1 MLVIPAIDIEK
12 NKVARLYKGNY
23 EKATFYEVR
32 PALLTKKFIEAGA
45 KRIHI
50 VILSGAK
57 DGKLLPES
65 EEIIKR
71 IIKVRDRLNPE
82 CEIQL
87 GGGIRRKNQIDF
99 YLSQGINF
107 IIMGTSLLIPL
118 LLEQGYTKRDIKFF
132 YQQAGKT
139 FILEKEVPEIEIM
152 EQIDDD
158 IKRKIIVAL
167 DFRKNEVGISGW
179 NVTVPLLPE
188 FLLKKF
194 VEKGFCRF
202 LMTNIEKD
210 GTLEGIDIEP
220 FERIFKKAEVIRSKI
235 KEILISGGVKD
246 ENDLEILNS
255 LEYKV
260 DGVVIGKAI
269 YDGTIDIRKAISIYQ
284 KL

>member
-23 EKATFYEVR
+23 ERATFYKES
-32 PALLTKKFIEAGA
+32 PTLLTKKFIEAGA
-45 KRIHI
+45 KRIHM

-57 DGKLLPES
+57 DGKLPPES
-65 EEIIKR
+65 EDIIR
-71 IIKVRDRLNPE
+71 EVIKLRDRLNPK

-87 GGGIRRKNQIDF
+87 GGGIRRKNQIEF
-99 YLSQGINF
+99 YLSQGVNF
-107 IIMGTSLLIPL
+107 VIMGTSLLIPL

-139 FILEKEVPEIEIM
+139 FILEKEVPEIEII
-152 EQIDDD
+152 EQIDDE
-158 IKRKIIVAL
+158 IKRRIIIAL

-179 NVTVPLLPE
+179 NVTVPILPE

-194 VEKGFCRF
+194 VEKGFYRF

-220 FERIFKKAEVIRSKI
+220 VERILKKVEPIRGKT

-255 LEYKV
+255 IEYRV

-269 YDGTIDIRKAISIYQ
+269 YDGTIEIKKAISIYQ

>member
-194 VEKGFCRF
+194 VEKEFCRF

>member
-32 PALLTKKFIEAGA
+32 PAFLTKKFIEAGA

-50 VILSGAK
+50 IILSGAK
-57 DGKLLPES
+57 DGKLPPES
-65 EEIIKR
+65 KEIIKR

-87 GGGIRRKNQIDF
+87 GGGIRRKSQIEF
-99 YLSQGINF
+99 YLSHGVNF

-132 YQQAGKT
+132 YQQGGKT

-152 EQIDDD
+152 EQIDDN
-158 IKRKIIVAL
+158 IKKRIIVAL

-194 VEKGFCRF
+194 AEKGFCRF

-246 ENDLEILNS
+246 EFFLPL
-255 LEYKV
+255 L
-260 DGVVIGKAI
+260 
-269 YDGTIDIRKAISIYQ
+269 
-284 KL
+284 L

>member
-23 EKATFYEVR
+23 EKVTFYEVR

-57 DGKLLPES
+57 DGKLLLES

-82 CEIQL
+82 CKIQL

-132 YQQAGKT
+132 YQQGGKT

-220 FERIFKKAEVIRSKI
+220 FERILKKAEVIRSKI

-269 YDGTIDIRKAISIYQ
+269 YDGTIDIKKAISIYQ

>member
-139 FILEKEVPEIEIM
+139 FILEKEIPEIEIM

>member
-107 IIMGTSLLIPL
+107 IILGTSLLIPL

>member
-23 EKATFYEVR
+23 DRVTFYKEN

-50 VILSGAK
+50 IILSGAK
-57 DGKLLPES
+57 DGTLPPES
-65 EEIIKR
+65 KEIIR
-71 IIKVRDRLNPE
+71 EVIKLRDRLNPK

-87 GGGIRRKNQIDF
+87 GGGIRRKNQIEF
-99 YLSQGINF
+99 YLSQGVNF
-107 IIMGTSLLIPL
+107 VIMGTSLLILL
-118 LLEQGYTKRDIKFF
+118 LLEQGYTKRDIKVF

-158 IKRKIIVAL
+158 IKKRVIVAL

-179 NVTVPLLPE
+179 NVTVPLLPG

-194 VEKGFCRF
+194 VEKGFSRF

-210 GTLEGIDIEP
+210 GTLEGIDAEP
-220 FERIFKKAEVIRSKI
+220 FERILKKVEPIRDKI

-255 LEYKV
+255 FEYKV
-260 DGVVIGKAI
+260 DGVIIGKAI
-269 YDGTIDIRKAISIYQ
+269 YDGTIDIRKTISIYQ

>member
-32 PALLTKKFIEAGA
+32 PAFLTKKFIEAGA

-50 VILSGAK
+50 IILSGAK
-57 DGKLLPES
+57 DGKLPPES
-65 EEIIKR
+65 KEIIKR

-87 GGGIRRKNQIDF
+87 GGGIRRKSQIEF
-99 YLSQGINF
+99 YLSHGVNF

-132 YQQAGKT
+132 YQQGGKT

-220 FERIFKKAEVIRSKI
+220 FERILKKAEVIRSKI

-269 YDGTIDIRKAISIYQ
+269 YDGTIDIKKAISIYQ

>member
-139 FILEKEVPEIEIM
+139 FILEKEIPEIEIM

-220 FERIFKKAEVIRSKI
+220 FERIFKKAEVIRNKI

>member
-23 EKATFYEVR
+23 DRVTFYREN

-50 VILSGAK
+50 IILSGAK
-57 DGKLLPES
+57 DGTLPPES
-65 EEIIKR
+65 EEIIKE

-87 GGGIRRKNQIDF
+87 GGGIRRKSQIEF
-99 YLSQGINF
+99 YFSQGINF
-107 IIMGTSLLIPL
+107 VIMGTSLLILL

-132 YQQAGKT
+132 YQQAGKI
-139 FILEKEVPEIEIM
+139 FILEKEVPEIEII
-152 EQIDDD
+152 EQIDDN
-158 IKRKIIVAL
+158 IKKRIIVAL

-179 NVTVPLLPE
+179 NVTVPILPE

-194 VEKGFCRF
+194 VEKGFSRF

-210 GTLEGIDIEP
+210 GTLEGIDVEP
-220 FERIFKKAEVIRSKI
+220 FERILKKTEPIRDKI
-235 KEILISGGVKD
+235 EEILISGGVKD
-246 ENDLEILNS
+246 ENDLEILDS

-260 DGVVIGKAI
+260 DGVIIGKAI
-269 YDGTIDIRKAISIYQ
+269 YDGTIDIRKAISLYQ